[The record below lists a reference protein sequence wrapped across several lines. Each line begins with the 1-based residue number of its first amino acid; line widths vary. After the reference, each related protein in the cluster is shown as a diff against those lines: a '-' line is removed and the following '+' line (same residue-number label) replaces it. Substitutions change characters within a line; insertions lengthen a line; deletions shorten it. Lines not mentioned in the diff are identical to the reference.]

1 MTTHDQ
7 VIDRLSEL
15 LDDQALAA
23 EHDRDAPGAEQLSA
37 DERAA
42 IEAHVASC
50 AECRTTLA
58 ELRAVARLAR
68 NLPATPPSSDLWP
81 GIHAKLDPRPSV
93 VPFRQAF
100 RKQFSFTLPQL
111 VAAGL
116 ALMVLSGGM
125 VWIARQNDPR
135 ASLPPVVATVDAPT
149 NIEPSPSPIE
159 AVSFADAQ
167 YDQAVAD
174 LQKALDAGRTRLDPE
189 TVRVIED
196 NLASIDLAIDQ
207 ARKALRNDPANVY
220 LNTYFAASRNR
231 KLALLRRASALAMA
245 QESSGS

>member
-7 VIDRLSEL
+7 VIDRLSDY
-15 LDDQALAA
+15 LDDQEA
-23 EHDRDAPGAEQLSA
+23 RGAENNNDAL
-37 DERAA
+37 DPELTVEERAA
-42 IEAHVASC
+42 IESHLAGC

-58 ELRAVARLAR
+58 ELRAVTRIAR
-68 NLPATPPSSDLWP
+68 NLPDAPPAANLWQ
-81 GIHAKLDPRPSV
+81 GITARLDPQPSV
-93 VPFRQAF
+93 VPFR
-100 RKQFSFTLPQL
+100 RTLTKQFSFTLPQL
-111 VAAGL
+111 AAAAL

-125 VWIARQNDPR
+125 VWIARSGDPR
-135 ASLPPVVATVDAPT
+135 ASLPPVGATVEAPPL
-149 NIEPSPSPIE
+149 ESPLE
-159 AVSFADAQ
+159 TVSFADAQ

-174 LQKALDAGRTRLDPE
+174 LQKALDAGRSRLDPE
-189 TVRVIED
+189 TVRILED

-207 ARKALRNDPANVY
+207 ARKALRNDPANVD